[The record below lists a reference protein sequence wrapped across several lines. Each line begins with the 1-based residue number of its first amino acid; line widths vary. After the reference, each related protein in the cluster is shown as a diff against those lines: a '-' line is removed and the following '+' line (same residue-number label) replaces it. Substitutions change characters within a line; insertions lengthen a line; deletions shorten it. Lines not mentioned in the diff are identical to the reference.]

1 MNGARTMTIS
11 NYSRN
16 IKALREAKGL
26 TQQQFADSIGVTV
39 TTIGAW
45 ETRGKKPKQPSIVQT
60 ICDLYNVTEQDL
72 FGFSDGYYAKAH
84 GLTDFVE
91 AVPADSYAPVLGDIA
106 GGDPREAFEL
116 TGEMHYVDPDI
127 KARYPDGV
135 FFRVRGE
142 SMNRVL
148 PDGCYAFLAK
158 QEQHPARTGDVVA
171 VKVNGDEATIKRIKF
186 FEGVVILEPDS
197 TDPQYKRIIIDESDP
212 DAPYVRVIGKV
223 VWYSYEGA
231 L

>member
-1 MNGARTMTIS
+1 MMTPFV
-11 NYSRN
+11 RN
-16 IKALREAKGL
+16 LKAIREYHGL
-26 TQQQFADSIGVTV
+26 TQEELSRSLGLNE
-39 TTIGAW
+39 TTAGRW
-45 ETRGKKPKQPSIVQT
+45 EQRNLSRPRQDEVIELIKEKYKVS
-60 ICDLYNVTEQDL
+60 DQDL
-72 FGFSDGYYAKAH
+72 FGFTDGFYARIN
-84 GLTDFVE
+84 GLTNMVE
-91 AVPADSYAPVLGDIA
+91 AVPADSYAPVLGSIA

-116 TGEMHYVDPDI
+116 TDEMHYVDPDI

-148 PDGCYAFLAK
+148 PDGCYAFLAR
-158 QEQHPARTGDVVA
+158 QEDHPAQNGDVVA
-171 VKVNGDEATIKRIKF
+171 VKVNGDEATMKRIKF

-197 TDPQYKRIIIDESDP
+197 TDPQYKRIVIDESNP
-212 DAPYVRVIGKV
+212 DAPYVRIIGKV